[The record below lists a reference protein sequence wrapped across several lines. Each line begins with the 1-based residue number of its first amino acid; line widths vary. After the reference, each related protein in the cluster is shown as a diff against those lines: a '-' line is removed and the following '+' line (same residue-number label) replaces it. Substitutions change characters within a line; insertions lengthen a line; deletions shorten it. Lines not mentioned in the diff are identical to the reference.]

1 VSAVGALLAAGRDAD
16 VYELDA
22 GRVLRRYRAGGDV
35 AGEAAI
41 MRHVAEHGYPVP
53 AVHAAEGPDLVLE
66 RLTGPTMADALRA
79 GDLAIDAGAAMLA
92 DLLARLHAVPASG
105 PALSILHLDL
115 HPENVMLTARG
126 PVVIDW
132 RNAAEGPAE
141 LDVALSALI
150 LAQLVVAEPTAGR
163 LLDALL
169 LRVGPAAEKG
179 IDGALARRRRD
190 PNLTERELA
199 DLDSAAA
206 LVRAR
211 R

>member
-1 VSAVGALLAAGRDAD
+1 MGALLAAGRDAD
-16 VYELDA
+16 VYALDA
-22 GRVLRRYRAGGDV
+22 ERVLRRYRAGGDV
-35 AGEAAI
+35 GFEAAI

-53 AVHAAEGPDLVLE
+53 AVYAAEGPDLVLE
-66 RLTGPTMADALRA
+66 RLAGPTMAQALLA

-92 DLLARLHAVPASG
+92 DLLDRLHAMPASD
-105 PALSILHLDL
+105 PALSVLHLDL
-115 HPENVMLTARG
+115 HPQNVLLAARG

-150 LAQLVVAEPTAGR
+150 LAQLVVAEAEPKAGE

-169 LRVGPAAEKG
+169 LRVGPAAARG
-179 IDGALARRRRD
+179 IDGALTRRRRD
-190 PNLTERELA
+190 PNLTDRELA
-199 DLDSAAA
+199 ELDSAAA
-206 LVRAR
+206 LVHAR